1 MYPERTGFGYNQFS
15 VKMKPLKKPII
26 FSIFI
31 TFLILLSACSQ
42 QFKLRNE
49 EFTEEQSDA
58 AAAPLKA
65 EPMIEPNVSDVD
77 KPSSIGFKLPVDLA
91 EIKLENV
98 DQIEWLGSIY
108 PNTPPYFDISP
119 DGRFFA
125 RGEPGRLTIF
135 DVETGAQVSQF
146 EIEFPNCAYGFEQ
159 YFRFNHDGSFISVIT
174 RTSIQVMQTGGGL
187 IYENPH
193 TRAFSLRYPSCGFD
207 LPQVA
212 LSTDGKLLSFSGI
225 DYSRSEPTR
234 YFQVVDILENEI
246 LFEWNGNINTLH
258 GELSG
263 FFGLGFSGD
272 GQYIQTFDPK
282 RFIIRGEDLH
292 KAFRFWVT
300 KTWEEVTNT
309 DVIRAS
315 FDTGELLFPLSDSGI
330 VTIFDKLT
338 GKKMAEIP
346 AQGCMWDTPCEAAFS
361 IDGTKALLLPRGK
374 PQVQLGNHLFF
385 QEIEIWDLEN
395 EKVLHRIPGYYR
407 SLDGLQVTESGEL
420 INMQS
425 MDKYM
430 VADPTWW
437 VTADLF
443 QGVYTTQ
450 EKEIAFVPNRVGSV
464 FSECQFCSTCIL
476 QAETGAINCRSG
488 IEGSRGWYSIRMIDS
503 EYWLVK
509 HNPDGE
515 GPIGKLSL
523 HPNGDPESQR
533 MRLAGY
539 SEDHQTAFYCL
550 DVDFRPQKC
559 VIDDIGSGRLEEFDN
574 LSFLRITPDNRSA
587 VFLDSTAKSLFLY
600 DLESGRLTR
609 KSHYQA
615 KAAMVNPVFSED
627 GLLLYYLVE
636 NLNRP
641 GIFSVE
647 IMDVESQ
654 KILKRIPLE
663 GKIESPIAF
672 ALNRTE
678 EIWIIATKYGSIQF
692 FSPENGKAL
701 KEWDTEQDKIV
712 GLTFDDRDKLLI
724 SLDSTGLMKFWGV
737 DE

>member
-1 MYPERTGFGYNQFS
+1 
-15 VKMKPLKKPII
+15 
-26 FSIFI
+26 
-31 TFLILLSACSQ
+31 
-42 QFKLRNE
+42 
-49 EFTEEQSDA
+49 
-58 AAAPLKA
+58 
-65 EPMIEPNVSDVD
+65 
-77 KPSSIGFKLPVDLA
+77 
-91 EIKLENV
+91 
-98 DQIEWLGSIY
+98 
-108 PNTPPYFDISP
+108 
-119 DGRFFA
+119 
-125 RGEPGRLTIF
+125 
-135 DVETGAQVSQF
+135 
-146 EIEFPNCAYGFEQ
+146 
-159 YFRFNHDGSFISVIT
+159 
-174 RTSIQVMQTGGGL
+174 
-187 IYENPH
+187 
-193 TRAFSLRYPSCGFD
+193 
-207 LPQVA
+207 
-212 LSTDGKLLSFSGI
+212 
-225 DYSRSEPTR
+225 
-234 YFQVVDILENEI
+234 
-246 LFEWNGNINTLH
+246 
-258 GELSG
+258 
-263 FFGLGFSGD
+263 
-272 GQYIQTFDPK
+272 
-282 RFIIRGEDLH
+282 
-292 KAFRFWVT
+292 
-300 KTWEEVTNT
+300 
-309 DVIRAS
+309 
-315 FDTGELLFPLSDSGI
+315 
-330 VTIFDKLT
+330 
-338 GKKMAEIP
+338 
-346 AQGCMWDTPCEAAFS
+346 
-361 IDGTKALLLPRGK
+361 
-374 PQVQLGNHLFF
+374 
-385 QEIEIWDLEN
+385 
-395 EKVLHRIPGYYR
+395 
-407 SLDGLQVTESGEL
+407 
-420 INMQS
+420 
-425 MDKYM
+425 
-430 VADPTWW
+430 
-437 VTADLF
+437 
-443 QGVYTTQ
+443 
-450 EKEIAFVPNRVGSV
+450 
-464 FSECQFCSTCIL
+464 
-476 QAETGAINCRSG
+476 
-488 IEGSRGWYSIRMIDS
+488 MIDS

-523 HPNGDPESQR
+523 QPNGDPESQR